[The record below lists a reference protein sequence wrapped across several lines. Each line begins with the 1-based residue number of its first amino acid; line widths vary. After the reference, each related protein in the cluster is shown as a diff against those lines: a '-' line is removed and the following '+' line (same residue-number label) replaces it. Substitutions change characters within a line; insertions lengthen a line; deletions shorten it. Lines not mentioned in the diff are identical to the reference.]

1 MGRAGNRCP
10 AAVGG
15 PEHSGGDHTPGRLL
29 SATGDPLACG
39 LRQGL
44 RAGMFV
50 CLSKRIKSLF
60 DSSAKS
66 LPMQWCCPRVVL
78 R

>member
-1 MGRAGNRCP
+1 MGRAGNRCS

-15 PEHSGGDHTPGRLL
+15 PERSGGDHTPGRPL

-44 RAGMFV
+44 RAGMFA
-50 CLSKRIKSLF
+50 CLSKRIKNIS
-60 DSSAKS
+60 DSSAKL
-66 LPMQWCCPRVVL
+66 LPMQ
-78 R
+78 